1 MRIAKPVNENKTIW
15 HYTFLCGF
23 YLIFVKKRRTGFKGY
38 FFITLGIKY
47 CIMKTFLL
55 ICSLFSLNAICIASE
70 KIACTDCSFTGTVVD
85 GVTRKPMA
93 DVVIT
98 AKGNTAAGEQKVV
111 TDQLGQYKMQWMPTG
126 TYSLRFE
133 KENYKSIE
141 KKNISLKKSGIKLNI
156 ELSEEGETE
165 EDYHNMLLKIDFI

>member
-1 MRIAKPVNENKTIW
+1 
-15 HYTFLCGF
+15 
-23 YLIFVKKRRTGFKGY
+23 
-38 FFITLGIKY
+38 
-47 CIMKTFLL
+47 
-55 ICSLFSLNAICIASE
+55 
-70 KIACTDCSFTGTVVD
+70 
-85 GVTRKPMA
+85 MA